1 MPPADELKGAASLPD
16 SSSSAGLG
24 QPALRGQEIITRPH
38 TRSSQTPLSAEAA
51 LCGAPISA
59 HGLRVPGPTPHPP
72 LGPLT
77 GSRAEVLCKAHYLHG
92 PGGRALIVRSCLMTT
107 HEAGN
112 LVLL

>member
-59 HGLRVPGPTPHPP
+59 QGLRVPAPTPTPHW
-72 LGPLT
+72 
-77 GSRAEVLCKAHYLHG
+77 
-92 PGGRALIVRSCLMTT
+92 GR
-107 HEAGN
+107 
-112 LVLL
+112 